1 MKINCSETV
10 NEDIMNIVLAWSN
23 SEVSESPE
31 NVYENRKH
39 KINQRT
45 NGPVNAHLISWPSK
59 TQNIQNL
66 ENIW

>member
-10 NEDIMNIVLAWSN
+10 NENIMNIVLAWSN

-39 KINQRT
+39 
-45 NGPVNAHLISWPSK
+45 
-59 TQNIQNL
+59 
-66 ENIW
+66 